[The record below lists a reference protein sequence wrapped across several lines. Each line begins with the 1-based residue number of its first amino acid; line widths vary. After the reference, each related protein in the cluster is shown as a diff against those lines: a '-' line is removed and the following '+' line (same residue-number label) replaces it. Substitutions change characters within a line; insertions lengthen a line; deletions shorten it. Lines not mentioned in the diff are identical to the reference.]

1 MSVKLIA
8 PQGRDHD
15 VARSVHTALDTA
27 RQLDVAAGMG
37 PSESRSQFSGT
48 RLYAYATDPDV
59 IDDPELAAALNRDSE
74 LATDFQQLLRRTAL
88 VRFPQVAAAS
98 SGAVSG
104 RNAEGYQIS
113 FEPSRAE
120 PTQTY
125 VIIEVAADRD
135 VAPKC
140 LFLCREGR
148 QTQKIA
154 LPPGRNGVIQV
165 LLDNDDDVLV
175 ALRQPHSEVYLG

>member
-1 MSVKLIA
+1 MSVKLKA
-8 PQGRDHD
+8 LQGRDHD
-15 VARSVHTALDTA
+15 VARTVHATLDTA
-27 RQLDVAAGMG
+27 RQLEDPEGRL
-37 PSESRSQFSGT
+37 SNTRRLFSGT
-48 RLYAYATDPDV
+48 RLYTYATDPEA
-59 IDDPELAAALNRDSE
+59 IDDPELAAALMGDDE
-74 LATDFQQLLRRTAL
+74 LAGDFQRLLERTAL

-98 SGAVSG
+98 SGAVNG
-104 RNAEGYQIS
+104 RNAEGYRIS

-135 VAPKC
+135 VAPRC

-154 LPPGRNGVIQV
+154 LPPSRNGVVQV
-165 LLDNDDDVLV
+165 LLNNDDDVLV
-175 ALRQPHSEVYLG
+175 ELRHPHSEVYLG